1 MQAQLNEKAKKELAA
16 QKERYEQMLDELR
29 RNAAGDK
36 EFVMNELKK
45 KIQELERLLQEAKD
59 ELSKEMDNAMKRT
72 EELQAKHE
80 S

>member
-59 ELSKEMDNAMKRT
+59 ELRKEMDNAMKRT

>member
-1 MQAQLNEKAKKELAA
+1 
-16 QKERYEQMLDELR
+16 MLDELR

-59 ELSKEMDNAMKRT
+59 ELRKEMDNAMKRT